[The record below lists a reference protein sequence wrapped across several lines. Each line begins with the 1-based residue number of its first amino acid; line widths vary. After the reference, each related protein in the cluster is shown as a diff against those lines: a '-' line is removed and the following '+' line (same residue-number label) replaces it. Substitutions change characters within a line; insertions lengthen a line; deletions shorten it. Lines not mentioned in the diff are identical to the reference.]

1 MFGGRIEDD
10 FANDHAA
17 TSLVVERSGPRW
29 LLWLVLGGLGVFVYW
44 ASTFT
49 IEESARAMGRVIPSQ
64 QVQTVQS
71 LEGGIVSTIDV
82 AEGDFVEAGKVL
94 MLIDDTRFDAE
105 RGELLKREAALLA
118 ESARLEAEANFA
130 TDLRFP
136 DGLVER
142 TPLATQAEM
151 QVFLSRREQLTRELN
166 VLDDQLLQ
174 RRSELEELL
183 ALRQRTRDIIAPLQE
198 EVALTEDMVT
208 RNLVPRVELLRLKSR
223 LAELS
228 GDITVSVASEGR
240 LEATIR
246 EAENQI
252 DAARSSYVLSAR
264 QRLAQLQLE
273 LAVVQESL
281 RAAEDRV
288 RRTQLRAPVE
298 GIVNSIAVKTL
309 GAVVQPGQAL
319 IDIVPIDDSL
329 LIEADLGPRDIG
341 FVRTGEAA
349 SVKITAYDYLQYGA
363 LEGRVVRIGADTI
376 QGADG
381 QEFFRVVVRTNV
393 SFLGTED
400 NPLPI
405 TPGMVASVDI
415 QTGERTVLSY
425 LTKPIL
431 RAHSEALRER

>member
-1 MFGGRIEDD
+1 MFGTRIEDG

-17 TSLVVERSGPRW
+17 TTLVVERSGPRW
-29 LLWLVLGGLGVFVYW
+29 LFWLILAGLAAFVYW
-44 ASTFT
+44 AATFT
-49 IEESARAMGRVIPSQ
+49 IEESARALGRVIPSQ

-71 LEGGIVSTIDV
+71 LEGGIVSAIEV
-82 AEGDFVEAGKVL
+82 AEGDFVEAGSVL
-94 MLIDDTRFDAE
+94 MQIDDTRFDSE
-105 RGELLKREAALLA
+105 RGELLEREAALLA
-118 ESARLEAEANFA
+118 ETARLEAEARFA
-130 TDLRFP
+130 TDLQFP
-136 DGLVER
+136 EGLAER

-151 QVFLSRREQLTRELN
+151 QLFLSRREQLTRELN

-198 EVALTEDMVT
+198 EAALTEDMVA
-208 RNLVPRVELLRLKSR
+208 RNLVPRIELLRLKSR

-228 GDITVSVASEGR
+228 GDITVSIASEGR
-240 LEATIR
+240 LKATIR

-298 GIVNSIAVKTL
+298 GIVNAVAVKTL
-309 GAVVQPGQAL
+309 GAVVQSGQPL

-363 LEGRVVRIGADTI
+363 LEGEVVRIGADTI

-381 QEFFRVVVRTNV
+381 QEFFRVVVRTDR
-393 SFLGTED
+393 SFLGSDD

-431 RAHSEALRER
+431 RAQSEALRER

>member
-1 MFGGRIEDD
+1 MFGSRIEDE
-10 FANDHAA
+10 FANDITASAA
-17 TSLVVERSGPRW
+17 VEGTGTRW
-29 LLWLVLGGLGVFVYW
+29 LLAFVVAGLCAFVYW
-44 ASTFT
+44 AATYT
-49 IEESARAMGRVIPSQ
+49 IEESARAEGRVIPSQ

-71 LEGGIVSTIDV
+71 LEGGIVSAITV
-82 AEGDFVEAGKVL
+82 AEGDFVSAGAVL
-94 MLIDDTRFDAE
+94 MQIDATRFDAE

-118 ESARLEAEANFA
+118 ENARLVAEARFA
-130 TDLRFP
+130 PDVEFS
-136 DGLVER
+136 DGLAAR

-151 QVFLSRREQLTRELN
+151 QVFLSRRKQLTRELK
-166 VLDDQLLQ
+166 VLEDQLLQ

-183 ALRQRTRDIIAPLQE
+183 ALRQRTREIIAPLAE
-198 EVALTEDMVT
+198 EVTLTEDMVT

-228 GDITVSVASEGR
+228 GDITVSVASEAR
-240 LEATIR
+240 LNASIR
-246 EAENQI
+246 EAASQI
-252 DAARSSYVLSAR
+252 DAARSSYELSAR

-288 RRTQLRAPVE
+288 QRTQLRAPVD
-298 GIVNSIAVKTL
+298 GIVNRVAVQTI
-309 GAVVQPGQAL
+309 GAVVQPGAPL
-319 IDIVPIDDSL
+319 VDIVPRDDSL

-363 LEGRVVRIGADTI
+363 LRGEVVRIGADTI

-381 QEFFRVVVRTNV
+381 QEFFRVVVRTDQ
-393 SFLGTED
+393 SFLGSEE

-415 QTGERTVLSY
+415 QTGERTVLNY

-431 RAHSEALRER
+431 RAQAEALRER